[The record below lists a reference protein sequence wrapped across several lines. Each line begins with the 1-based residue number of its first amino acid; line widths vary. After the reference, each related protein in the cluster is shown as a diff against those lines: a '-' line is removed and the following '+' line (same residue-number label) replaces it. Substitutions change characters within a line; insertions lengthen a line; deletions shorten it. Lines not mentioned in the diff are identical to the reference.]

1 VNCLIVTPC
10 ADGTA
15 IGGLFAS
22 TFIQRRGGVLI
33 QNLTFSDVNAR
44 ITTLTG
50 FTESVRVSRVLM
62 LNALLNVTLFLQMDL
77 RGTDGTAI

>member
-1 VNCLIVTPC
+1 
-10 ADGTA
+10 
-15 IGGLFAS
+15 LFAS